1 MVRNSLTKTKMQICG
16 QVGGENELKFGT
28 FARIGTVPVQNLN
41 KTRYGTGTGIWDKK
55 LIPSRVYIFCGVP
68 DGSDCCSQREYRYGI
83 ETREM
88 GEHEID

>member
-1 MVRNSLTKTKMQICG
+1 MQICG

-41 KTRYGTGTGIWDKK
+41 NT
-55 LIPSRVYIFCGVP
+55 
-68 DGSDCCSQREYRYGI
+68 REYRYGI